1 RAWLASGGVPWSAG
15 RGFAG
20 GERLDDLHAT
30 QTGSREV
37 VGHPPDGFECAHP
50 PALANGVRTN
60 GVRANGVRMDRLRL
74 AISGR
79 LVPSGE
85 ERIIVLP
92 LSGGLDELLQCLLER
107 VAFRRHPRH
116 ARI

>member
-1 RAWLASGGVPWSAG
+1 RVPWSAG

-20 GERLDDLHAT
+20 GELLDDLHAA

-37 VGHPPDGFECAHP
+37 VGHPPEGFECAHP

-60 GVRANGVRMDRLRL
+60 GVRTNGVRIDRLRL
-74 AISGR
+74 TISGR

-85 ERIIVLP
+85 ECFIVLS
-92 LSGGLDELLQCLLER
+92 LIGALDELLQCLLER
-107 VAFRRHPRH
+107 VAF
-116 ARI
+116 